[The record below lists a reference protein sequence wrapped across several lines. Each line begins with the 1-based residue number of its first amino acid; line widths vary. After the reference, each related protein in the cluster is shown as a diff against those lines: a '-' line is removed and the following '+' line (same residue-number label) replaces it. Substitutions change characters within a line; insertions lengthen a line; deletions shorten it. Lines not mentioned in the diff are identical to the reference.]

1 MEEGE
6 PLHCTPAASGV
17 DVWRLRESRARVPL
31 SLAPMPAP
39 LHCGHYLLWAAGLG
53 HAGPL
58 WETCGSLW
66 AVSAWLAA
74 SLLVAAWPAVG
85 LSCSR
90 TLVYASPRVQ
100 LQRLRLKGV
109 LQAAEDSAELGP
121 ARACPCPASP
131 GTRAEPLLAPAA
143 AGEGRRVLEPPV
155 AGSARS
161 RGLGG
166 AGPGAPPPPSPQ
178 PSPHPSARPGV
189 RSEPALSTQG
199 VLNAPDLGRGRA
211 FCPSEALQFAPG
223 ANRGS
228 DLPLNPQK
236 GRRGARTEETTVFR
250 NSSHISRPCGRSHVR
265 EEGSD

>member
-6 PLHCTPAASGV
+6 PLDCAPAASGV

-58 WETCGSLW
+58 WETCSSLW

-100 LQRLRLKGV
+100 LQRLVLKGV
-109 LQAAEDSAELGP
+109 LQAAEDSAKLGP
-121 ARACPCPASP
+121 ARAFLCPASP
-131 GTRAEPLLAPAA
+131 GTWAEPLLAPAA
-143 AGEGRRVLEPPV
+143 AVLPRREPARGGGSWSLLWRGLRVLVDWAEPGLAPPPQPPSPPPTPQPGL
-155 AGSARS
+155 ASARS
-161 RGLGG
+161 WR
-166 AGPGAPPPPSPQ
+166 
-178 PSPHPSARPGV
+178 
-189 RSEPALSTQG
+189 
-199 VLNAPDLGRGRA
+199 
-211 FCPSEALQFAPG
+211 CP
-223 ANRGS
+223 
-228 DLPLNPQK
+228 
-236 GRRGARTEETTVFR
+236 RRE
-250 NSSHISRPCGRSHVR
+250 C
-265 EEGSD
+265 